1 MYLPLVDYIESV
13 KASNNAGTKDI
24 KIRDLLDYYAR
35 YNATVNPGPGTFYAG
50 KKQAFLANELG
61 YHPKTF
67 SMLLN
72 GRKPIRIDDI
82 VIFCRYFK
90 EPPSTFIRID
100 QAS

>member
-1 MYLPLVDYIESV
+1 MQEAIVADTIKQYIKEYL
-13 KASNNAGTKDI
+13 
-24 KIRDLLDYYAR
+24 
-35 YNATVNPGPGTFYAG
+35 VNTG

-90 EPPSTFIRID
+90 EPPNTFIRID